1 MPCKKVAP
9 FNLLVTGH
17 TRAGKTDFIHT
28 LVETLKTVQNSSNNS
43 LKNSRNHRF
52 SRSEIAP
59 SELNHKLFPDDITVP
74 TPLFCPIEC
83 YPDPES
89 NRKIS
94 VELIDSPGLS
104 IPAGINR
111 APQESIEKLER

>member
-1 MPCKKVAP
+1 MTCKKVSP

-17 TRAGKTDFIHT
+17 TRAGKTDFLHT
-28 LVETLKTVQNSSNNS
+28 LVETLKNVLNSPNS
-43 LKNSRNHRF
+43 LKNSRNN
-52 SRSEIAP
+52 RSSSSVIAP
-59 SELNHKLFPDDITVP
+59 SELNHKLFSENITAP

-94 VELIDSPGLS
+94 VDLIDSPGLS
-104 IPAGINR
+104 IPAGVNR